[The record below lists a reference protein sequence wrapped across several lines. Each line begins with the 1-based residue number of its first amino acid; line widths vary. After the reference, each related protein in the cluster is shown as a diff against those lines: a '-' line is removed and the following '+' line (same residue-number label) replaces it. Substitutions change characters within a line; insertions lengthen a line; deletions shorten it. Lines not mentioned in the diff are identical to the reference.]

1 MSILPV
7 GNYEEGMDVTDL
19 LGIIKYEPQI
29 PATWGILEAKGRF
42 PSYIPKTDEIRIQS
56 VPEVLVRNANVLC
69 YITEKLDGASITVW
83 KDESGE
89 LNVASR
95 NINYK
100 PSETNLWW
108 KVVNQLRI
116 GEKLFSG
123 YAIQGEVIGVGIQ
136 KNRYQLK
143 GNDIRWFNVYD
154 INLLKYLR
162 YMEAIKFI
170 EDLKLSF
177 VPWIDM
183 FNLSDNVDSLVER
196 AKGKSE
202 LADIYREGIVI
213 RSMEEINDLEI
224 GRLSFKVLNPDYL
237 LKYEE

>member
-1 MSILPV
+1 MYL
-7 GNYEEGMDVTDL
+7 
-19 LGIIKYEPQI
+19 K
-29 PATWGILEAKGRF
+29 
-42 PSYIPKTDEIRIQS
+42 
-56 VPEVLVRNANVLC
+56 
-69 YITEKLDGASITVW
+69 
-83 KDESGE
+83 
-89 LNVASR
+89 
-95 NINYK
+95 IN
-100 PSETNLWW
+100 
-108 KVVNQLRI
+108 
-116 GEKLFSG
+116 
-123 YAIQGEVIGVGIQ
+123 
-136 KNRYQLK
+136 
-143 GNDIRWFNVYD
+143 